1 MSQVNK
7 VKETINEIKNIIKV
21 LESKNIN
28 SLSEREDYFWKNHP
42 DIMNN
47 SPFLVSQLCSGED
60 NSMLD
65 FMLKK
70 LEEKEK
76 SNKSDKTIDMEVGQE
91 IVDKFIKNKE

>member
-28 SLSEREDYFWKNHP
+28 SLSERENYFWDNHP
-42 DIMNN
+42 DIMNS

-60 NSMLD
+60 NTMLD

-70 LEEKEK
+70 LEEKETTSK
-76 SNKSDKTIDMEVGQE
+76 NDKEIDIEVGQE
-91 IVDKFIKNKE
+91 IVDKFIKK